1 MIAKVLKDKFSS
13 YFTFREDLIRIGIFA
28 FIHDTKV
35 DIVKYDHPLVSP
47 LDYIEC
53 IRIFSLKD
61 LSAMKI
67 QAILGRGT
75 KKDFWDICELLNHF
89 SIDQLIQFH
98 KLKFPQQSLLIS
110 IPNALVY
117 YDDAESTPDPISLNG
132 LSWSDVKSRISE
144 SVRSYLI

>member
-28 FIHDTKV
+28 FINETKV

-47 LDYIEC
+47 LDYIEY
-53 IRIFSLKD
+53 IRIFSLKA

-89 SIDQLIQFH
+89 SIDQLIQF
-98 KLKFPQQSLLIS
+98 I
-110 IPNALVY
+110 N
-117 YDDAESTPDPISLNG
+117 
-132 LSWSDVKSRISE
+132 
-144 SVRSYLI
+144 